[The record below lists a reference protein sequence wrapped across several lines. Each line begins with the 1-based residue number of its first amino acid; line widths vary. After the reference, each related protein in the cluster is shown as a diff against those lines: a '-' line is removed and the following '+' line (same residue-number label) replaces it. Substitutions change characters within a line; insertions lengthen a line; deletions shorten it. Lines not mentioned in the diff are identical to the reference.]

1 MTPAMNGLVVLLLVV
16 HVIVAIALIIFVLL
30 HSGKG
35 TGMSSMFSGV
45 MPTTSVGTSIVEKNL
60 NKITIGLAIVFAVTL
75 LALMVLYTP

>member
-1 MTPAMNGLVVLLLVV
+1 MNGLVVLLLVV

-60 NKITIGLAIVFAVTL
+60 NKITIGLAIVFATTL

>member
-1 MTPAMNGLVVLLLVV
+1 MNALVVLLLIV
-16 HVIVAIALIIFVLL
+16 HVIVSIALIVFVLM

-35 TGMSSMFSGV
+35 TGMSSMLGGV

-60 NKITIGLAIVFAVTL
+60 NKITIGLAIVFAITL